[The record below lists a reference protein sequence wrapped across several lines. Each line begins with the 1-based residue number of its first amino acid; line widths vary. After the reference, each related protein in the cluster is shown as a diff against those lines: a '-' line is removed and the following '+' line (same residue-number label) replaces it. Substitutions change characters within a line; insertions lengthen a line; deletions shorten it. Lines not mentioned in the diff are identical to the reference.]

1 MRLFKYLEFNLKQYL
16 ILLPML
22 HYHIEIDY
30 IPVNHQSDNLMSVVI
45 SNKFSYK
52 KKCKNVMS

>member
-1 MRLFKYLEFNLKQYL
+1 MRLFKHLEFNLKQYL
-16 ILLPML
+16 ILLLML

-52 KKCKNVMS
+52 NVMS